1 MLLTTMHVSARR
13 AGQTAAHMI
22 AASLTSRARDSQ
34 SEYPIN
40 TGEGR
45 LCFRPPGL
53 ETYQNGTGIATSRP
67 TPSSAHPGRNEDAT
81 RRQREPELDILCAAP
96 SPSTRQSAGTESA
109 VWRVPGLGVTGSS
122 CTHRHLVS

>member
-40 TGEGR
+40 TGR
-45 LCFRPPGL
+45 
-53 ETYQNGTGIATSRP
+53 RP
-67 TPSSAHPGRNEDAT
+67 TVLQAT
-81 RRQREPELDILCAAP
+81 LASVTAIMMVLHEL
-96 SPSTRQSAGTESA
+96 
-109 VWRVPGLGVTGSS
+109 TG
-122 CTHRHLVS
+122 